1 MSNLPAHDPNRNITR
16 HLTLH
21 EAALIDDLR
30 HCPDRR
36 PEVVT
41 AAEQDL
47 LRAIR
52 LGNAEYAAHTARTLA
67 DTNLGL
73 RDEVTR

>member
-1 MSNLPAHDPNRNITR
+1 MSNLPADNQQRNVPR
-16 HLTLH
+16 YLTLH

-47 LRAIR
+47 LRHVR
-52 LGNAEYAAHTARTLA
+52 LGNAEFAAHTARTLA

>member
-1 MSNLPAHDPNRNITR
+1 MTSLPVHTSNRNVAKYVT
-16 HLTLH
+16 LT
-21 EAALIDDLR
+21 EAAWIDDLR
-30 HCPDRR
+30 CCPDRT

-47 LRAIR
+47 LRHVR
-52 LGNAEYAAHTARTLA
+52 LGNAEFAAHTARTLA